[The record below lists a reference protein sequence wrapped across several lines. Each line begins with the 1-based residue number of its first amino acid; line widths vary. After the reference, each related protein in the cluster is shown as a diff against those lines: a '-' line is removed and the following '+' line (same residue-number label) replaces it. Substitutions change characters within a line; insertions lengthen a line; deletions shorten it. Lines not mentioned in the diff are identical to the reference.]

1 MSIESS
7 YTIKTTTDYYSII
20 QSNIQDKV
28 RISKP
33 IICYLV
39 YLLATVSNLM

>member
-7 YTIKTTTDYYSII
+7 YTIKTTTDYSII
-20 QSNIQDKV
+20 QSNMQDKV